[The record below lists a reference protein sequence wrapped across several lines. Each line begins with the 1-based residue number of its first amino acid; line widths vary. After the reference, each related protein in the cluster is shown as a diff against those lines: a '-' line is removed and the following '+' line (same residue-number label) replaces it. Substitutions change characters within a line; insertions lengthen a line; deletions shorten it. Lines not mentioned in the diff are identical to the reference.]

1 MKVEISVNSFQL
13 MELQWALIKYEG
25 GDVFYWSLEA

>member
-13 MELQWALIKYEG
+13 MELQWALMKYG
-25 GDVFYWSLEA
+25 DDDVFYWSLEA